1 MARPVTYSKFT
12 FPCRGH
18 LWRFWERVLP
28 RVAYAKAG
36 ASHHDLINEAILFV
50 CECMDPSR
58 FDDEKQGKPYHFR
71 RDVWNAMTGFEDI
84 LSAAY
89 ASSEELEGAVTNLQ
103 TRSIYVEAGI
113 RARKDYPK
121 GAKKDIMAPP
131 LTEDELCDRESFPS
145 CRDTKSIKTP
155 FLSALAIEQIR
166 EAVEASGAK
175 YMIEQMTAEVKIQ
188 QKAMILLT
196 PLLEFYSLKPS
207 DAIRTIMELV
217 QLYLPLVAGYSDSL
231 PEDLIARKLACEN
244 LAINCLEVFEK
255 LLESCEASSY
265 YALLIAER
273 LSTLGHE
280 LNTGETLLDKVLSQK
295 TVREDPNTSYTE
307 HTELEQ
313 AERLW
318 GEHLL

>member
-1 MARPVTYSKFT
+1 MARPDTYSKFT

-36 ASHHDLINEAILFV
+36 VSHHDLINEAILFV

-58 FDDEKQGKPYHFR
+58 LDDENRGKPYLFR
-71 RDVWNAMTGFEDI
+71 RDVWNLMTGFGDI

-89 ASSEELEGAVTNLQ
+89 ASSEELEDAVTNLR

-113 RARKDYPK
+113 RGRSDYPK
-121 GAKKDIMAPP
+121 DTKKLNTASNIS
-131 LTEDELCDRESFPS
+131 DEEAYDGESFPAYT
-145 CRDTKSIKTP
+145 DTKSIKTP
-155 FLSALAIEQIR
+155 FMSTHTIEQIR

-175 YMIEQMTAEVKIQ
+175 YMIEQMTAEVNIQ
-188 QKAMILLT
+188 QKAMIVLQ

-207 DAIRTIMELV
+207 DAIRTVLELV
-217 QLYLPLVAGYSDSL
+217 QIYLPLIGGYSDSL
-231 PEDLIARKLACEN
+231 SEDLIARKLACEN
-244 LAINCLEVFEK
+244 LAIHCLEAFKK
-255 LLESCEASSY
+255 LLESCEASSF

-307 HTELEQ
+307 HTELQQ
-313 AERLW
+313 AESLW

>member
-1 MARPVTYSKFT
+1 
-12 FPCRGH
+12 
-18 LWRFWERVLP
+18 
-28 RVAYAKAG
+28 
-36 ASHHDLINEAILFV
+36 
-50 CECMDPSR
+50 
-58 FDDEKQGKPYHFR
+58 
-71 RDVWNAMTGFEDI
+71 
-84 LSAAY
+84 
-89 ASSEELEGAVTNLQ
+89 
-103 TRSIYVEAGI
+103 
-113 RARKDYPK
+113 
-121 GAKKDIMAPP
+121 
-131 LTEDELCDRESFPS
+131 
-145 CRDTKSIKTP
+145 
-155 FLSALAIEQIR
+155 
-166 EAVEASGAK
+166 
-175 YMIEQMTAEVKIQ
+175 
-188 QKAMILLT
+188 MILLT

-207 DAIRTIMELV
+207 DAIRIIMELV